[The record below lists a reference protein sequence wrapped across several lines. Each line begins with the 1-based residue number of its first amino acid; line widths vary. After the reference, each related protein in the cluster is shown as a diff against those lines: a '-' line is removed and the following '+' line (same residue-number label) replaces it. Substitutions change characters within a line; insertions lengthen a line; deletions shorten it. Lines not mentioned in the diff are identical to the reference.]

1 MRVDRQ
7 REGLKRRGGD
17 EKEIRRLERELQ
29 IFEEALRKAV
39 AYEERS
45 GRSSDEENGEGRFQ
59 KSGRVSM
66 EGEQGTEGEGEE
78 SEEIS
83 FERVG
88 VEEQEGQWS
97 TNAVKTLERRKPTSK
112 LQRARP
118 TTLSSHLGSGASRS
132 ISPSRASD
140 DDTQES
146 DESIDYDDESVP
158 RRSTASREASEELHR
173 RVEKMAQDM
182 IDESRAEL
190 AATFNEVDEADELDT
205 EGIEEDENDEL
216 EVVESEVIVNEEEL
230 ELASFL
236 VELAETSQEESMSV
250 ASASQEGSPGMEE
263 RLTQHD
269 DFTPTSPQMYH
280 HPISPPPPSSPHY
293 SSPLG
298 AEHPPSPPE
307 HDELREE
314 MVESTS
320 IYDEESGAEGSVP
333 VADEDGG
340 AEEDGAGDD
349 SIEIIELDDDEEEQG
364 NVAVEHHTTVVSAAV
379 RVHYSLPSLTPI
391 QYTSE
396 IPPLALEDPLR
407 TELVSMLSRI
417 QDGLVQIGDELQ
429 ERRDALLV
437 EEEVDEEDEIDEE
450 AVFGEEELLD
460 EDGVCFLT
468 PSTPKE
474 LIC

>member
-1 MRVDRQ
+1 
-7 REGLKRRGGD
+7 
-17 EKEIRRLERELQ
+17 
-29 IFEEALRKAV
+29 
-39 AYEERS
+39 
-45 GRSSDEENGEGRFQ
+45 
-59 KSGRVSM
+59 M
-66 EGEQGTEGEGEE
+66 EGEQGTMGEGEE

-118 TTLSSHLGSGASRS
+118 TTLSSPLGSGATRS

-146 DESIDYDDESVP
+146 DESIDYDDDSVP

-190 AATFNEVDEADELDT
+190 AATFNEVDEFAPSRDEADELDT

-250 ASASQEGSPGMEE
+250 ASASQEESPGMEE

-298 AEHPPSPPE
+298 AEHLPSPPE

-320 IYDEESGAEGSVP
+320 VYDEESGAEGSVP

-340 AEEDGAGDD
+340 AEDDGASDD
-349 SIEIIELDDDEEEQG
+349 SIEIIELEDDEEEQG

-379 RVHYSLPSLTPI
+379 RGHYSLPSLNPI

-396 IPPLALEDPLR
+396 IAPLALDDPLR

-417 QDGLVQIGDELQ
+417 QDGLVQVGDELQ

-450 AVFGEEELLD
+450 TVFGEEELLD
-460 EDGVCFLT
+460 QDGVCFLT

-474 LIC
+474 LMG